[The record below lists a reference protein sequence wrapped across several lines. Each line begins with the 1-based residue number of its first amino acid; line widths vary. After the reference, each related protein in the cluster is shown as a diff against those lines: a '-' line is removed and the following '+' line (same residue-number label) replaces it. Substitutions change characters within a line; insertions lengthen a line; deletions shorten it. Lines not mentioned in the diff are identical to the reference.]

1 MAALHLN
8 NKDTVNVGT
17 TEAGL
22 GSPKV
27 FDESISNVPAK
38 YRGTDADRRDMTVLG
53 KKQVLRVC
61 PVRSPHEAR
70 LS

>member
-8 NKDTVNVGT
+8 NKDTINVGE
-17 TEAGL
+17 TETGL

-27 FDESISNVPAK
+27 FDESISNVPIK

-61 PVRSPHEAR
+61 PLLSPREQCV
-70 LS
+70 S